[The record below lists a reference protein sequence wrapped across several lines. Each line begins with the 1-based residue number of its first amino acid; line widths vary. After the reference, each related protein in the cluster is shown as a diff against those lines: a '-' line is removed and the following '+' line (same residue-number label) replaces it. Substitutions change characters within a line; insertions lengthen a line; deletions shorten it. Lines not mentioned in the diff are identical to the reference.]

1 MSESVLSL
9 ASQLS
14 KLLLLEFEALK
25 VQDLDRFESL
35 QPGKND
41 LLAGLAKLCPS
52 AEDLQNLP
60 EHKELRELLI
70 ESRDLHRRN
79 AVLIERKLDTIR
91 GTLHSLHTGEMAA
104 LLKFMTVWVR
114 WRGLAKAAATKKFDS
129 SRLIFFIAWAHV
141 LQPIDPRQHHC
152 NRRVKLTRYFFVHIQ
167 AT

>member
-14 KLLLLEFEALK
+14 KLLLLEFEVLK

-60 EHKELRELLI
+60 EHEKLRELLI
-70 ESRDLHRRN
+70 ECRDLHRRN

-91 GTLHSLHTGEMAA
+91 GTLHSLHTGETGSPVEVYDRLGQVARFS
-104 LLKFMTVWVR
+104 KG
-114 WRGLAKAAATKKFDS
+114 RGYQE
-129 SRLIFFIAWAHV
+129 I
-141 LQPIDPRQHHC
+141 
-152 NRRVKLTRYFFVHIQ
+152 
-167 AT
+167 

>member
-91 GTLHSLHTGEMAA
+91 GTLHSLHTGENGSPVEVYDRLGQVARFS
-104 LLKFMTVWVR
+104 KG
-114 WRGLAKAAATKKFDS
+114 RGYQE
-129 SRLIFFIAWAHV
+129 I
-141 LQPIDPRQHHC
+141 
-152 NRRVKLTRYFFVHIQ
+152 
-167 AT
+167 

>member
-1 MSESVLSL
+1 VSESVLSL
-9 ASQLS
+9 ATQLS

-60 EHKELRELLI
+60 EHEELRELLI

-91 GTLHSLHTGEMAA
+91 GTLHSLHTGETGSPVEVYDRLGQVARYS
-104 LLKFMTVWVR
+104 KG
-114 WRGLAKAAATKKFDS
+114 RGYQE
-129 SRLIFFIAWAHV
+129 I
-141 LQPIDPRQHHC
+141 
-152 NRRVKLTRYFFVHIQ
+152 
-167 AT
+167 

>member
-1 MSESVLSL
+1 VSESVLSL

-41 LLAGLAKLCPS
+41 LLASLAKLCPS

-60 EHKELRELLI
+60 EHEKLRELLI
-70 ESRDLHRRN
+70 ECRDLHRRN

-91 GTLHSLHTGEMAA
+91 GTLHSLHTGETGSPVEVYDRLGQVARFS
-104 LLKFMTVWVR
+104 KG
-114 WRGLAKAAATKKFDS
+114 RGYQE
-129 SRLIFFIAWAHV
+129 I
-141 LQPIDPRQHHC
+141 
-152 NRRVKLTRYFFVHIQ
+152 
-167 AT
+167 